1 MIFQV
6 FRHRNPVLVEQFL
19 NNSTEDL
26 DPRKILSPDQS
37 LTAQQLKAMQ
47 TFAAM
52 RQKAE
57 NADMCFAAT
66 FVTTSGH
73 HYTVTNLPGVE
84 RTDNILQYLL
94 SVPFGEESTE
104 GCIRLVETQDG
115 IQLQIVE
122 DAQ

>member
-19 NNSTEDL
+19 INSTEGF
-26 DPRKILSPDQS
+26 DPRKILSPHQS

-52 RQKAE
+52 RQTAE
-57 NADMCFAAT
+57 DADMCFAAT
-66 FVTTSGH
+66 FVTESGH

-84 RTDNILQYLL
+84 RKDNILQYLL
-94 SVPFGEESTE
+94 SVPFGEGSTE
-104 GCIRLVETQDG
+104 GCIRLVETEDG
-115 IQLQIVE
+115 VQLQIVA
-122 DAQ
+122 DAK

>member
-19 NNSTEDL
+19 LNSTEGF
-26 DPRKILSPDQS
+26 DPRKILSLHQS

-57 NADMCFAAT
+57 DADMCFAAT
-66 FVTTSGH
+66 FVTESGH

-84 RTDNILQYLL
+84 RKGNILQYLL

-104 GCIRLVETQDG
+104 GCIRLVETEEG
-115 IQLQIVE
+115 VQLQIVS
-122 DAQ
+122 DAK

>member
-19 NNSTEDL
+19 NNSTEGL
-26 DPRKILSPDQS
+26 DPRKILSPHQS

-104 GCIRLVETQDG
+104 GCSRLVETQDG

>member
-19 NNSTEDL
+19 LNSTEGF
-26 DPRKILSPDQS
+26 DPRKILSPHQS

-52 RQKAE
+52 RQTAE
-57 NADMCFAAT
+57 DADMCFAAT
-66 FVTTSGH
+66 FVTESGH

-84 RTDNILQYLL
+84 RKDNILQYLL

-104 GCIRLVETQDG
+104 GCIRLVETEEG
-115 IQLQIVE
+115 VQLQIVS
-122 DAQ
+122 DAK